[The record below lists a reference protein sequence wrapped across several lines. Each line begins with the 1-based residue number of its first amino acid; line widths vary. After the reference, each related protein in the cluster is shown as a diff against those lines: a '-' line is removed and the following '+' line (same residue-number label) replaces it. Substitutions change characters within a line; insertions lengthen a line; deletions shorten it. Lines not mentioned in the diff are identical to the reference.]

1 MVEQLEEQ
9 QIDLRIVRWVAGEGE
24 PAPQQRKWVDQLRR
38 ERGDGFYSD
47 LIFALLGQRY
57 SQSDAHALWQK
68 IVSHRN
74 TLTQA
79 LGRNPGVVVAA
90 LDWLSNLQGGKGL
103 ELSLIESSKLET
115 MLERAVVDGL
125 TGLYD
130 HDTLLTLLEKE
141 IERARRYS
149 ETISLL
155 LLDLDDFKQVNDVFG
170 HQKGDEVL
178 VQLADIIRETI
189 RTMDIA
195 GRYGGEEFALILPE
209 TDMAAAVQSAE
220 RLRAS
225 VASRLRQDVQL
236 TISVGVACFPN
247 QEQTVAALVRAADE
261 ALYSAKAKGKNCVVP
276 AGGD

>member
-24 PAPQQRKWVDQLRR
+24 PAPEQRKWVDQLRR

-90 LDWLSNLQGGKGL
+90 LDLLSNLQGGKGL

-141 IERARRYS
+141 IEVGFGTSKSNSGIIHGGHHRQLKNVFQEASVPPWLRDS
-149 ETISLL
+149 IPLL
-155 LLDLDDFKQVNDVFG
+155 VLGGEPVAV
-170 HQKGDEVL
+170 GDWY
-178 VQLADIIRETI
+178 LADS
-189 RTMDIA
+189 
-195 GRYGGEEFALILPE
+195 FAEQLSDVGARLRWLPE
-209 TDMAAAVQSAE
+209 NPLLKFLQSQQG
-220 RLRAS
+220 R
-225 VASRLRQDVQL
+225 
-236 TISVGVACFPN
+236 G
-247 QEQTVAALVRAADE
+247 
-261 ALYSAKAKGKNCVVP
+261 
-276 AGGD
+276 